1 MLLYLASARET
12 KLKQIKKVL
21 MRFLADKLTQFIMV
35 KGIIRE
41 EDYAL
46 YHYGLQTGME
56 LMICI
61 VISVIIA
68 TKLGILLQSF
78 IVAAVLFALR
88 AYICGIHMKKYIPC
102 LISSTVLITV
112 GPFLV
117 NNISLSKNII
127 IAISIVL
134 MVLLHKLSYVTI
146 AYHSEHEE
154 IQFFT
159 KQRKRILSIVLIVI
173 GVLWLWN
180 KSGYLMQIG
189 YALAVS
195 CLSVVLEIIRINIT
209 KEKKV

>member
-1 MLLYLASARET
+1 ML
-12 KLKQIKKVL
+12 
-21 MRFLADKLTQFIMV
+21 

-56 LMICI
+56 LMLC
-61 VISVIIA
+61 VIISAIIA
-68 TKLGILLQSF
+68 TKLGIIMQS
-78 IVAAVLFALR
+78 IVVAVVLFALR
-88 AYICGIHMKKYIPC
+88 AYICGIHMKKYISC
-102 LISSTVLITV
+102 LISSTLLITV

-127 IAISIVL
+127 ISLSIVL

-146 AYHSEHEE
+146 AYHSDEEE

-159 KQRKRILSIVLIVI
+159 KQRKRVLNIVLAVMT
-173 GVLWLWN
+173 VLWLWN
-180 KSGYLMQIG
+180 QNGYLTQIC
-189 YALAVS
+189 YSLIVACVS
-195 CLSVVLEIIRINIT
+195 VILEIIRINIT